1 VFPGTSHRA
10 LFRHKPAVVSTN
22 QQKNIKKSCISLNIS
37 VKFFM
42 FLFVSFLFFS
52 KMETCPGNKG
62 KKNPRVMSPGGKE
75 KGLIVRP

>member
-1 VFPGTSHRA
+1 
-10 LFRHKPAVVSTN
+10 
-22 QQKNIKKSCISLNIS
+22 
-37 VKFFM
+37 M

-62 KKNPRVMSPGGKE
+62 KKNPPGDEPGGKE

>member
-37 VKFFM
+37 VKIFM
-42 FLFVSFLFFS
+42 FPFVSFPFFG
-52 KMETCPGNKG
+52 KMETCPGNKA
-62 KKNPRVMSPGGKE
+62 KKIPRVASPGARK
-75 KGLIVRP
+75 KD